1 MRIPSRRHVA
11 VNIGQSTM
19 VTQKVKVGDGFGGG
33 VVWFYCWVCL
43 IWGGGQN
50 NLLIVCWAHCPAWCS
65 VVGSILL

>member
-1 MRIPSRRHVA
+1 MSCSCQYRS
-11 VNIGQSTM
+11 VNHGNSE
-19 VTQKVKVGDGFGGG
+19 VKVGDGFGGG

-50 NLLIVCWAHCPAWCS
+50 NLLVVCWAHCPAWCS